1 MHERP
6 LVVVVVT
13 TFIIAGYKAMFPM
26 ADAPEDPGA
35 IVDRL
40 KSLGLTK
47 YEALVYSALLRVT
60 DATATE
66 IHGISTVPRASVYP
80 VLAQLQEKGLVSI
93 SQSSPK
99 RFAALPPGEG
109 IGSLLSRI
117 EEDAH
122 QAQEA
127 LTAIYRQ
134 RLSTERTS
142 QELIWNLY
150 GIAAIRKKLIELIGL
165 SERTV
170 RIMAHDRLLSDEI
183 KKALAEKSEEILVEI
198 FTPAWDADIPPA
210 MRVVLKKPPQP
221 AGDLS
226 RAKEVTAGG
235 VFMFDERKILVVIGS
250 GDEDTTA
257 LYSES
262 EGFVRFF
269 SRYYALI
276 RDLAPQQGQ

>member
-1 MHERP
+1 
-6 LVVVVVT
+6 
-13 TFIIAGYKAMFPM
+13 MFPM
-26 ADAPEDPGA
+26 AAGREGEPGI

-47 YEALVYSALLRVT
+47 YEALVYIALLRVA

-66 IHGISTVPRASVYP
+66 IHGISGVPRASVYP

-99 RFAALPPGEG
+99 RFAALPPDKG
-109 IGSLLSRI
+109 IGSLLARI

-122 QAQEA
+122 RAGDA
-127 LTAIYRQ
+127 LAAIYRQ

-150 GIAAIRKKLIELIGL
+150 GIAAIRKRLIELIGL
-165 SERTV
+165 AERTV
-170 RIMAHDRLLSDEI
+170 RIMAHDRLLSEEI
-183 KKALAEKSEEILVEI
+183 KKALAEKSEEVRIEI
-198 FTPAWDADIPPA
+198 ITPAYDADIPPA
-210 MRVVLKKPPQP
+210 LRVVLKKPLQP
-221 AGDLS
+221 RS
-226 RAKEVTAGG
+226 EIPRAKEMTTGG
-235 VFMFDERKILVVIGS
+235 VFMIDDKRILVVIGS
-250 GDEDTTA
+250 GDEDTTG

-269 SRYYALI
+269 LRYYALI
-276 RDLAPQQGQ
+276 QDLTQRQDQ